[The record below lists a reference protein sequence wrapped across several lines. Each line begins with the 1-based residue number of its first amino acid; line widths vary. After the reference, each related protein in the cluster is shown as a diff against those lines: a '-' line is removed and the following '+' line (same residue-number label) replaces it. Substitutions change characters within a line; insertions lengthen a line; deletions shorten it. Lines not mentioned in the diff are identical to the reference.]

1 MSINWYPG
9 HMHKAQ
15 KEIKQRLPEVDMF
28 IEILD
33 ARLPYSSENPMLAS
47 IRGDKPCLKIL
58 NKTDLADPQTTEVW
72 QHYLEQN
79 QHTKTLALNLHLANK
94 SEQIINLCHKLVPHK
109 GGKLKPITCLIT
121 GIPNVGKST
130 LINTL
135 AGRTIAKTGNEPAV
149 TQSQQRIDLGNNLIL
164 FDTPGL
170 LWPKVENEN
179 SGYRLAISGAIKD
192 TAFNFDELA
201 YYAAEYLLRF
211 YPNNLIERYALEELP
226 RDETALLEI
235 IGRQR
240 GCLMN
245 GGHVNLNKTSAIF
258 VNEFRDGTLGPI
270 SLETPDMMQKELLH
284 VAMLLAEKAEKKAA
298 RLSAHKKGRKK

>member
-58 NKTDLADPQTTEVW
+58 NKTDLADPETTEVW
-72 QHYLEQN
+72 QHFLEQA

-94 SEQIINLCHKLVPHK
+94 TEQIFNLCHKLVPHK
-109 GGKLKPITCLIT
+109 GDILKPITCLIT

-170 LWPKVENEN
+170 LWPKVENDN

-211 YPNNLIERYALEELP
+211 YPDNLIRRYSLEELP
-226 RDETALLEI
+226 RDETTLLEI

-258 VNEFRDGTLGPI
+258 INEFRDGTLGPI
-270 SLETPDMMQKELLH
+270 SLETPDMMQKELRH
-284 VAMLLAEKAEKKAA
+284 VAQLLTEKAEKKAA

>member
-109 GGKLKPITCLIT
+109 CGKLKPITCLIT

-201 YYAAEYLLRF
+201 YYAAEYLLRY
-211 YPNNLIERYALEELP
+211 YPENLIKRYALEELP

-258 VNEFRDGTLGPI
+258 INEFRDGTLGPI